1 MYRTLH
7 WNKTHYY
14 YYYMLLEKSWIKS
27 LAIFAR
33 FILELWC
40 YKYFPFQDI
49 DMLLVHCI
57 SKKRNVSMSQK
68 KGSTYNIKALV
79 KRKIIEICQCEKGF
93 WVLQQ
98 KSHDFLP
105 TFSFFSSRTL
115 FPWGQKNIKHQHEI
129 CEIYSQDLVNLEWS
143 T

>member
-1 MYRTLH
+1 
-7 WNKTHYY
+7 
-14 YYYMLLEKSWIKS
+14 MLLEKSWIKS

-105 TFSFFSSRTL
+105 TFSSFFLVEHFSLEAKRTSSTSMKYVKSILKILWTL
-115 FPWGQKNIKHQHEI
+115 NDLRSVLI
-129 CEIYSQDLVNLEWS
+129 CSLLYHA
-143 T
+143 